1 MSDHKSAAK
10 KARRD
15 VEARLRNRG
24 NRSLM
29 KTEVK
34 KFLGVLATGKKA
46 EAADALPVLLG
57 IVDRAAKKGVIHKN
71 AADRTKSRLTLKVNA
86 LA

>member
-34 KFLGVLATGKKA
+34 KFLSVLATGKKA
-46 EAADALPVLLG
+46 DAAAALPIMLG

>member
-34 KFLGVLATGKKA
+34 KFLSVLATGKKA
-46 EAADALPVLLG
+46 DAAAVQEGHGHGVDQRGRGNRRRVRGG
-57 IVDRAAKKGVIHKN
+57 IG
-71 AADRTKSRLTLKVNA
+71 
-86 LA
+86 

>member
-34 KFLGVLATGKKA
+34 KFLGVVATGKKA
-46 EAADALPVLLG
+46 DAAAVLPVLLG

-86 LA
+86 LT